1 MLRFVDFLGKS
12 TITLIKDIIDIG
24 KIILTALYMFF
35 FQFSVSQKAIRTI
48 MLKQIYFT
56 GIEAFSIISW
66 TAVLVGMVIVTQ
78 AVSILPLIGGE
89 RLIGDILILVVIRE
103 LGPIFAGIIV
113 IARSG
118 TAIAAELGSMK
129 VNNEVMVLEAMGIDP
144 KRYLVM
150 PRVIGTMFSVLIL
163 TFYFEVITVLGGYFL
178 AGFGQRITFNTYISS
193 IMESLTFTEVF
204 VSLLKS
210 MIFGLVIGSVAA
222 YHGLR
227 VGTSITQVPQEATK
241 AVIRSLFILFAVD
254 AILTTIFFAR

>member
-1 MLRFVDFLGKS
+1 MRFIDFLGKR
-12 TITLIKDIIDIG
+12 TIALVKDIRDIG
-24 KIILTALYMFF
+24 KIIISALYMFF
-35 FQFSVSQKAIRTI
+35 FQFSTGKKAIRTI

-66 TAVLVGMVIVTQ
+66 MGVIVGMVIVTQ

-129 VNNEVMVLEAMGIDP
+129 VNNEVVALEAMGIDP
-144 KRYLVM
+144 QRYLVM
-150 PRVIGTMFSVLIL
+150 PRVIGTMISVLIL
-163 TFYFEVITVLGGYFL
+163 TFYFELITVLGGYLL
-178 AGFGQRITFNTYISS
+178 AGFGQRIPFNIYISS

-204 VSLLKS
+204 ASLLKS
-210 MIFGLVIGSVAA
+210 IIFGLVIGALA
-222 YHGLR
+222 TYHGLR
-227 VGTSITQVPQEATK
+227 VGTSITQIPQEATK
-241 AVIRSLFILFAVD
+241 AVIRSLFMLFAID
-254 AILTTIFFAR
+254 GIITTIFFIR